1 MRYYPILLCFIVC
14 SCDKN
19 SQEER
24 EQSIAAHQYEIDAQ
38 GERQKSVSVG
48 AYEFLAPEDLNI
60 EKQRFTARPNKNQ
73 VAIFRSSHRSAI
85 DPHDHLTY
93 DQILWTGG
101 DEAHKDVI
109 IADRTFYVDFP
120 QPDPLTG
127 ENIFRRSWRLWAGGY
142 SYDINDYGFVRS
154 SWDSSDTEAT
164 GEIVYT
170 KKTSSKTEDLVFN
183 FRMFIVSLEEAK
195 TLHPEL
201 NIERKEGTISWEA
214 AYHVDETTEQ
224 GVGGQPAPPLSESE

>member
-1 MRYYPILLCFIVC
+1 MRIYPILLCFIVC

-19 SQEER
+19 SQEEH
-24 EQSIAAHQYEIDAQ
+24 ESA
-38 GERQKSVSVG
+38 VSVG
-48 AYEFLAPEDLNI
+48 EYEFLAPEDLSI
-60 EKQRFTARPNKNQ
+60 EKQRFTARPNHDQ

-85 DPHDHLTY
+85 DPHDHQTY
-93 DQILWTGG
+93 DQIMWTNGK
-101 DEAHKDVI
+101 EAHKDVI

-120 QPDPLTG
+120 EPETKTS

-154 SWDSSDTEAT
+154 SWSGSSTEAV

-170 KKTSSKTEDLVFN
+170 KKTKTKTEDLVFN

-195 TLHPEL
+195 ALHPEL
-201 NIERKEGTISWEA
+201 NIKREEGTTSWEA
-214 AYHVDETTEQ
+214 AYLVNENAAEQ
-224 GVGGQPAPPLSESE
+224 GVGGQPATPPRVGD